1 MPSVIVDWKGSC
13 RDPLI
18 RTRLLDYLHRLAV
31 RSDEYLRLSQP
42 QRPFVLKVLG
52 EQRGAA
58 LAQRENVEVVDQ
70 PISGRILVSNWIS
83 PNADALAASARKA
96 GLQVSGDQ
104 TEGHFMIGI
113 EKALLRGL
121 DFKLFDPR
129 GLYPGADRMSFV
141 FLECPDYPFLD
152 GRLVEVAHADE
163 IEGGE
168 VGKTGT
174 ESLYLANPASHL
186 RYYLEDWT
194 DCLFSWVKFFFLG
207 DLWWHR
213 WEDMQGYDDY
223 RGVFEQFQA
232 ERGREAAEEAT
243 FDAVLGTFC
252 QHAEH
257 WIGEVEGWAEDE
269 KGHG

>member
-1 MPSVIVDWKGSC
+1 MPSVIIAWKGSC

-18 RTRLLDYLHRLAV
+18 RTRLLGYLHRLAV
-31 RSDEYLRLSQP
+31 RSDEYLRLNQP
-42 QRPFVLKVLG
+42 RRPFVLKAISEQHG
-52 EQRGAA
+52 EG
-58 LAQRENVEVVDQ
+58 LAPRANVEVIDRQV
-70 PISGRILVSNWIS
+70 SGRMLLSNWIS
-83 PNADALAASARKA
+83 LDPDGLAANARKA

-104 TEGHFMIGI
+104 TEGHFLISI
-113 EKALLRGL
+113 EKGFLRGL

-141 FLECPDYPFLD
+141 FLECPEHPFLD
-152 GRLVEVAHADE
+152 GRLVQVARAEE
-163 IEGGE
+163 IENANSDADA
-168 VGKTGT
+168 V
-174 ESLYLANPASHL
+174 YLTNPTIHL

-194 DCLFSWVKFFFLG
+194 DCLFSWIKFFFLD

-223 RGVFEQFQA
+223 HSVFEQVEL

-243 FDAVLGTFC
+243 FDAVLGTFG

-257 WIGEVEGWAEDE
+257 WIGQVEVWAEDE